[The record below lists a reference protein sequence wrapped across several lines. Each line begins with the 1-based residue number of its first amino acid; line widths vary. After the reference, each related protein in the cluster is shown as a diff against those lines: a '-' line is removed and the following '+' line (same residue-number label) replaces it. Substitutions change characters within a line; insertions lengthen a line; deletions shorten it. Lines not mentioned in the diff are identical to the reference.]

1 LEGERPVRSVIVA
14 GTVNDLIGT
23 SAYMDIHALNR
34 LMREGETISG
44 AYLSVDS
51 LIAPRLY
58 SFLKRTPAVSGV
70 NVREALLQ
78 SFRDTIARSLAIST
92 GALIAFACVIAFGI
106 VYNGALIA
114 LSERAHELASLRVL
128 GFTRMEIGWMLLGE
142 QAILAGVSIP
152 LGFLLGYGICAL
164 LVFSMQSE
172 LYRMPLVIS
181 SHTYAFACITV
192 TLASA
197 VSGLMISQK
206 LRNLDLIAVLKARE

>member
-1 LEGERPVRSVIVA
+1 M
-14 GTVNDLIGT
+14 N
-23 SAYMDIHALNR
+23 IHALNR

-51 LIAPRLY
+51 LRASKLY

-78 SFRDTIARSLAIST
+78 SFRDTIAQSLSIST

-128 GFTRMEIGWMLLGE
+128 GFTRVEIGWMLLGE
-142 QAILAGVSIP
+142 QAILTGISIP
-152 LGFLLGYGICAL
+152 LGFLSGYAICGL
-164 LVFSMQSE
+164 LVYSMQSE

-181 SHTYAFACITV
+181 SRTYAFACITV
-192 TLASA
+192 TLASTI
-197 VSGLMISQK
+197 SGLLIA
-206 LRNLDLIAVLKARE
+206 RNIRKLDLLAVLKARE